1 MMKKIFSLL
10 RQTVIISLITF
21 GFTEVV
27 FRIYHKINP
36 SFMFY
41 DPSSYN
47 RWRGKPLSTDYDFQL
62 NSRGFKDVEFTKEK
76 AEGTYRIIGIGDS
89 FAYGGIPYKH
99 NFLTLLES
107 KLNQDSQQSIE
118 LINMGII
125 AIGPKDYLS
134 LFVNEGLELN
144 PDMLLLSFY
153 IGNDFSD
160 NYKSK
165 QDRKLLTVQSSY
177 VLSFFDFMIKVNS
190 KFEGNLYHHG
200 IEYRE
205 DLPTVPD
212 DFHLQEAKN
221 RSYIFIKNLEKTDFL
236 EHFNDAFSDLLKIKE
251 ICDRQNITLVVVLMP
266 DEVQVIKPL
275 REKVIT
281 NYNFSPEQFDFRQP
295 NKLLSQEL
303 NKYNISHLDLVEEFV
318 NTGSETVLY
327 KPNDIHWNIAG
338 NKLAAEVIYKYLS
351 GKKFP

>member
-76 AEGTYRIIGIGDS
+76 AESTYRIIGIGDS

-251 ICDRQNITLVVVLMP
+251 ICDRQNINLVVVLMP

-281 NYNFSPEQFDFRQP
+281 N
-295 NKLLSQEL
+295 
-303 NKYNISHLDLVEEFV
+303 
-318 NTGSETVLY
+318 
-327 KPNDIHWNIAG
+327 
-338 NKLAAEVIYKYLS
+338 
-351 GKKFP
+351 